1 MGIPKTQIQNLVL
14 EGGGVK
20 GIAYVGAIQKLHDL
34 GVMEQIKKVAGTSA
48 GAITACL
55 VSLRYTATEIHKIV
69 FDLDFK
75 SFEDGKRIFR
85 IFTKYGIYRGDAFL
99 KWMTQQITSKKD
111 LKLSGK
117 ATFADFK
124 AAGCR
129 ELKVFATDIYTQK
142 IQEFSFDTTPDTIVA
157 EAIRASMS
165 IPMFFKA
172 WQFSNSIPNDHL
184 YVDGGVLLNFPI
196 NTFTKKGHHIDQTL
210 GLHLD
215 NLSGKPT
222 LEAFGN
228 NHIRKYIRAVFDTL
242 LTAQVVDFENDAHE
256 MLETIR
262 IDDLGVSA
270 TDFALTDK
278 MKMALIQQGRDAVE
292 TYFA

>member
-1 MGIPKTQIQNLVL
+1 MGIPKAQIKNLVL

-20 GIAYVGAIQKLHDL
+20 GIAYAGAIQKLHDL
-34 GVMEQIKKVAGTSA
+34 GLMEQIEKVAGTSA

-55 VSLRYTATEIHKIV
+55 ISLRYTAPEIHKIV

-75 SFEDGKRIFR
+75 SFEDKKNPLRI
-85 IFTKYGIYRGDAFL
+85 ISKYGLYAGDAFL
-99 KWMTQQITSKKD
+99 AWITNLIVTKKGMN
-111 LKLSGK
+111 LSAK

-129 ELKVFATDIYTQK
+129 DLKVFGTDLYSQSS
-142 IQEFSFDTTPDTIVA
+142 QEFSAEETPNAIVA
-157 EAIRASMS
+157 EAVRASMS
-165 IPMFFKA
+165 IPLFFKA
-172 WQFSNSIPNDHL
+172 WKFSNSIPSDHI
-184 YVDGGVLLNFPI
+184 YVDGGVILNFPI
-196 NTFTKKGHHIDQTL
+196 NTFTVDGKHVENTL

-215 NLSGKPT
+215 NLSGKST
-222 LEAFGN
+222 VDDIGYW
-228 NHIRKYIRAVFDTL
+228 HVGKYIRSLFDTL
-242 LTAQVVDFENDAHE
+242 LSAQVVDFENNPHE

-278 MKMALIQQGRDAVE
+278 VKKALIQQGSDAVE
-292 TYFA
+292 KYFA

>member
-1 MGIPKTQIQNLVL
+1 MGIPKAQIKNLVL

-20 GIAYVGAIQKLHDL
+20 GIAYVGAIQKLDDMSVL
-34 GVMEQIKKVAGTSA
+34 EQVEKVAGTSA

-55 VSLRYTATEIHKIV
+55 LSLRYSATEIHKIV

-75 SFEDGKRIFR
+75 SFEDHKNLFR
-85 IFTKYGIYRGDAFL
+85 VFTKYGIYGGDAFL
-99 KWMTQQITSKKD
+99 AWISKLIANKSGMN
-111 LKLSGK
+111 LSAK

-129 ELKVFATDIYTQK
+129 DLKVFGTDLYTQK
-142 IQEFSFDTTPDTIVA
+142 SQEFSVDATPNAIVA
-157 EAIRASMS
+157 EAVRSSMS

-172 WQFSNSIPNDHL
+172 WKFSNSIPNDHL

-196 NTFTKKGHHIDQTL
+196 NVFTVNDQHVEQTL

-222 LEAFGN
+222 IEPFGY
-228 NHIRKYIRAVFDTL
+228 NHVRKYIRSLFDTL
-242 LTAQVVDFENDAHE
+242 LTAQVVDFENNPHE

-278 MKMALIQQGRDAVE
+278 VKKALIQQGSDAVE
-292 TYFA
+292 KYFA